1 MKCGRMANLLSGEH
15 IQDCGR
21 PQREV
26 GPHISTSR
34 PAIFH
39 LIHIFICIYYISD
52 ILQLKNILFDIP
64 ILLYLI
70 EYSLFDSYIS
80 KNYLIWH
87 SHTEF
92 SKLHFL
98 SWNGDKLFL
107 VHCEKVKNC
116 HEVGCINEI
125 FKMKMMHQL
134 FNGIRY
140 SKLQRCINLF
150 CLEIY

>member
-1 MKCGRMANLLSGEH
+1 MKCGMIGNLLSGEH

-26 GPHISTSR
+26 GPHISTSH

-80 KNYLIWH
+80 KNYLI
-87 SHTEF
+87 
-92 SKLHFL
+92 
-98 SWNGDKLFL
+98 
-107 VHCEKVKNC
+107 
-116 HEVGCINEI
+116 
-125 FKMKMMHQL
+125 
-134 FNGIRY
+134 
-140 SKLQRCINLF
+140 
-150 CLEIY
+150 